1 MLRGSDRKTTGRVCS
16 ADTGLGRDDT
26 EGFNSARLAIDRT
39 TRPFTR
45 YLRFTLKTHR
55 NQYDTIENLC

>member
-39 TRPFTR
+39 THVR
-45 YLRFTLKTHR
+45 LHG
-55 NQYDTIENLC
+55 I